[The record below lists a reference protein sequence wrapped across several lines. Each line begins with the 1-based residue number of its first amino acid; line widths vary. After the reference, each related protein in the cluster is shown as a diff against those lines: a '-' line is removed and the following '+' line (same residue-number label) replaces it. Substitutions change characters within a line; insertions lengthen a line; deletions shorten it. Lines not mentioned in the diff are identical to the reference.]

1 MSKRVPQISFHNS
14 SFSNLSKS
22 SLVSTLSEIF
32 PKSLVYDF
40 TTSLYGWKNENSG
53 LKKQG

>member
-1 MSKRVPQISFHNS
+1 MSKRVPQISFQDS

-22 SLVSTLSEIF
+22 SLVNTLCEIF